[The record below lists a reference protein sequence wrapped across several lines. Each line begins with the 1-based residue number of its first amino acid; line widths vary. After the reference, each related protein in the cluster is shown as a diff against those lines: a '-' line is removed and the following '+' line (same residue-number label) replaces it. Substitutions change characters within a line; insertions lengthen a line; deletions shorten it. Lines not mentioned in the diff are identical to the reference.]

1 MAIDFF
7 WRHPELHNGER
18 GREREVV
25 WLVSSREILSLFRRF
40 YGCEAITGLPTGPT
54 YRWTARRSFGRED
67 IAQSADSDSH
77 SFATFLFFFCVLLF
91 GFFFIPGAR
100 SELISHVFLIPKPKW
115 PPKPTDHFLSLSLSL
130 SIYLSVS
137 SVRVWPWFN
146 PIKPA
151 AEIPILQLSPFLLF
165 PLNWMF
171 LSSRSLFFYPS
182 ISLSSKRS
190 RVQFRYRAFSLFYLM
205 KRNQSFKGVNRLNP
219 LIPNDSTHCDPRLHS
234 SIRFSSNPFD
244 VERFIIHHLLFFLH
258 LQTLK

>member
-171 LSSRSLFFYPS
+171 LSSRSLFFLPINFVIVKKEPS
-182 ISLSSKRS
+182 PVSLSC
-190 RVQFRYRAFSLFYLM
+190 FFTFLFNE
-205 KRNQSFKGVNRLNP
+205 KKSVIQGCK
-219 LIPNDSTHCDPRLHS
+219 
-234 SIRFSSNPFD
+234 
-244 VERFIIHHLLFFLH
+244 
-258 LQTLK
+258 

>member
-115 PPKPTDHFLSLSLSL
+115 PPKPTDHFLSFSLSLSL
-130 SIYLSVS
+130 SIYLSICLVSTCLALIQPDQTGGRNPHPSVKPFSFVS
-137 SVRVWPWFN
+137 SKLDV
-146 PIKPA
+146 
-151 AEIPILQLSPFLLF
+151 
-165 PLNWMF
+165 PLVSF
-171 LSSRSLFFYPS
+171 SFFFTH
-182 ISLSSKRS
+182 
-190 RVQFRYRAFSLFYLM
+190 QFRYRQKGAESSFAIVLFH
-205 KRNQSFKGVNRLNP
+205 F
-219 LIPNDSTHCDPRLHS
+219 
-234 SIRFSSNPFD
+234 
-244 VERFIIHHLLFFLH
+244 FI
-258 LQTLK
+258 